1 MRYAEGK
8 EGKSRSCKFIC
19 AAVFASL
26 AKDNIQAFD
35 EITVQ
40 KWDVMVGE
48 ARAKVESKP
57 LAVNSEW
64 RNPDVAESAKGFK
77 VKNLRSDS
85 QPS

>member
-8 EGKSRSCKFIC
+8 EGKSRSCKLIC

-40 KWDVMVGE
+40 KWDVMAGE

-64 RNPDVAESAKGFK
+64 RNPDVAESVKGFK
-77 VKNLRSDS
+77 VKKS
-85 QPS
+85 